1 MKYRLAYIALC
12 VALFANSAHA
22 QNTIAQLTPAQT
34 LYLALDKY
42 GPAVFTDHAYN
53 ALPIRHVVAFRYRI
67 TATVS
72 ERQSVRERFLALQ
85 NQVQRPSGK
94 KYNISIE
101 VGTQNSGEQNDQAID
116 DVFLVTFCSE
126 GDRNFYVGRPIVTDP
141 QYYDAA
147 HDAFKSFAAPY
158 LASVIVLDYKIALA
172 SAEVIPPICKTAKG

>member
-1 MKYRLAYIALC
+1 MLC
-12 VALFANSAHA
+12 VAFFANSAHA
-22 QNTIAQLTPAQT
+22 QNMTARLTPAQT

-42 GPAVFTDHAYN
+42 GPEVFTDHAYN

-67 TATVS
+67 TATAS

-85 NQVQRPSGK
+85 NQVQRPGGK

-101 VGTQNSGEQNDQAID
+101 VGTQNSGEQNDLAID

-141 QYYDAA
+141 QFYDSA

-172 SAEVIPPICKTAKG
+172 SAEAIPSICKSTKG